1 MSRVDRPGEEG
12 AVEGGG
18 EPPRALTRVWRP
30 LSAPDLQALRGL
42 GSPVRSRRP
51 CPTGCASGAWRIS
64 SGSRLSIP
72 KFAFSFFFHL
82 HPTPT
87 LSCPAP
93 CAPTLLSP
101 TCQPMPLPAPERL
114 SLHSGCAPRANV

>member
-18 EPPRALTRVWRP
+18 EPPRALTSVWRP
-30 LSAPDLQALRGL
+30 LSAPDLQARRGL

-51 CPTGCASGAWRIS
+51 CPTVCASGAWRIS

-72 KFAFSFFFHL
+72 KFAFSFLFSL
-82 HPTPT
+82 APYPDPV
-87 LSCPAP
+87 LSCTMRSHSAFSHL
-93 CAPTLLSP
+93 PTHA
-101 TCQPMPLPAPERL
+101 T
-114 SLHSGCAPRANV
+114 PRP